1 MPGQNETVVCRPAA
15 GDESRT
21 KARKVTSGGSS
32 QRHANG
38 FKTKTVQR
46 FANYAKPVSVTL
58 DTYVKRTAR
67 LASVERNTVLE
78 AIKSQHKTNFTF
90 RFRSREQ
97 R

>member
-1 MPGQNETVVCRPAA
+1 MRTVSKPFNV
-15 GDESRT
+15 
-21 KARKVTSGGSS
+21 S
-32 QRHANG
+32 Q
-38 FKTKTVQR
+38 T
-46 FANYAKPVSVTL
+46 KPVSVTL